1 MIHKH
6 VLSFLYTFLIDNNT
20 LPLTILNI
28 NFDFIV
34 HENEIIF

>member
-6 VLSFLYTFLIDNNT
+6 VLSFLYTFLIDNST
-20 LPLTILNI
+20 LSFTILNI